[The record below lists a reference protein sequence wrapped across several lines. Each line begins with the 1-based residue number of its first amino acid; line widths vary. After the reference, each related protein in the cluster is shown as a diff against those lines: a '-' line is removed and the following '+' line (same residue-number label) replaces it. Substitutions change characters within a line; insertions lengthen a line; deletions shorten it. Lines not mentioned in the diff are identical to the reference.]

1 MSNFSTYFPIPSSG
15 GSGIPINGYFPFIV
29 SSTGV
34 PTGYD
39 STTGLYTHPDGTFWL
54 KSGFRINS
62 LSTLYPS
69 ATGVI
74 GYGYDNF
81 TFATTQEANGVA
93 FDGTDYFIVN
103 NNTDTVRQYTS
114 AGVFITSF
122 SVTSQAPSPK
132 YAAFDGTNLW
142 VGNGTVGNVKAYA
155 YTTAGVYT
163 GTSIDLAASP
173 LNWTNLQG
181 MAYDGTNLVFI
192 SVNNNEIAT
201 FTTAGVYV
209 SNSSI
214 TTPSSS
220 NGMAY
225 DGTNFWVVRSSP
237 RTVDEMTPAG
247 VLTGNSFDISIE
259 IPTQTPMGIGYNS
272 TTSQLV
278 VASSGGDAV
287 FAYKYGKV
295 VGDSTARTDT
305 DSAQPLFVRIG

>member
-1 MSNFSTYFPIPSSG
+1 MSDFTDFFPVSG
-15 GSGIPINGYFPFIV
+15 GSGVGSGIPINGYFPFIV
-29 SSTGV
+29 SSTGD
-34 PTGYD
+34 PTGYN

-81 TFATTQEANGVA
+81 TFATTYETNGVA
-93 FDGTDYFIVN
+93 FDGTDYFIVSDQTN
-103 NNTDTVRQYTS
+103 TVRQYTS

-122 SVTSQAPSPK
+122 SVNSQASNPK
-132 YAAFDGTNLW
+132 YATFDGTNLW
-142 VGNGTVGNVKAYA
+142 VTGNVRAYA

-163 GTSIDLAASP
+163 GTSINLTASP
-173 LNWTNLQG
+173 LNWANLQG

-192 SVNNNEIAT
+192 STNNNEIAT

-214 TTPSSS
+214 TTPSSA
-220 NGMAY
+220 NGMTY
-225 DGTNFWVVRSSP
+225 DGTNFWVVRSSL

-247 VLTGNSFDISIE
+247 VLTGNSFNISIE
-259 IPTQTPMGIGYNS
+259 IPSQTPMGIEYNS
-272 TTSQLV
+272 TISQLV
-278 VASSGGDAV
+278 VGSSGGDAV

-295 VGDSTARTDT
+295 VGDPTARTDT

>member
-1 MSNFSTYFPIPSSG
+1 MSNFSQYFPIGSSG
-15 GSGIPINGYFPFIV
+15 GGGGIPINGYFPFTV
-29 SSTGV
+29 SSTGD

-81 TFATTQEANGVA
+81 TFATTYEANGVA
-93 FDGTDYFIVN
+93 FDGTDYFIVSDQTN
-103 NNTDTVRQYTS
+103 TVRQYTS

-122 SVTSQAPSPK
+122 STISQTPSPK

-142 VGNGTVGNVKAYA
+142 VSSGFVGNVQAYA

-163 GTSIDLAASP
+163 GININLNASP
-173 LNWTNLQG
+173 LNWSNLQG

-192 SVNNNEIAT
+192 STNNNEIAT

-214 TTPSSS
+214 TTPS
-220 NGMAY
+220 
-225 DGTNFWVVRSSP
+225 
-237 RTVDEMTPAG
+237 
-247 VLTGNSFDISIE
+247 
-259 IPTQTPMGIGYNS
+259 
-272 TTSQLV
+272 
-278 VASSGGDAV
+278 
-287 FAYKYGKV
+287 
-295 VGDSTARTDT
+295 
-305 DSAQPLFVRIG
+305 